1 MNEINVYIGGQIRKY
16 RKANSMTL
24 QQLADVIHKSRATVC
39 KYENGEISI
48 DIATLYEI
56 SQALQVS
63 FGQLTSYQPT
73 LPPSPPPTVGT
84 LQRSPFF
91 QAKRLYFYFY
101 DGRYHRLKDGVIDI
115 HEHAERPG
123 TYVASFA
130 LCSVSGNGC
139 SNESYYTGH
148 VVYSDMLIRFTFF
161 NQLNPL
167 EEDLLYIFNPLE
179 MRDYT
184 DGLLCGISSADL
196 MPCAFRCLV
205 TLNPQELDE
214 SLRQRL
220 LFSKQEIRRWGQL
233 NMLLIGNRSAEDSA
247 FL

>member
-1 MNEINVYIGGQIRKY
+1 M
-16 RKANSMTL
+16 
-24 QQLADVIHKSRATVC
+24 
-39 KYENGEISI
+39 
-48 DIATLYEI
+48 
-56 SQALQVS
+56 
-63 FGQLTSYQPT
+63 
-73 LPPSPPPTVGT
+73 
-84 LQRSPFF
+84 
-91 QAKRLYFYFY
+91 
-101 DGRYHRLKDGVIDI
+101 IDI

-123 TYVASFA
+123 TYVASFT

-139 SNESYYTGH
+139 SNESYYTGN

-161 NQLNPL
+161 NQL
-167 EEDLLYIFNPLE
+167 NPLE

-214 SLRQRL
+214 SLRHRL
-220 LFSKQEIRRWGQL
+220 LFSKQEIRRWGKL

>member
-1 MNEINVYIGGQIRKY
+1 M
-16 RKANSMTL
+16 
-24 QQLADVIHKSRATVC
+24 
-39 KYENGEISI
+39 
-48 DIATLYEI
+48 
-56 SQALQVS
+56 
-63 FGQLTSYQPT
+63 
-73 LPPSPPPTVGT
+73 
-84 LQRSPFF
+84 
-91 QAKRLYFYFY
+91 
-101 DGRYHRLKDGVIDI
+101 
-115 HEHAERPG
+115 
-123 TYVASFA
+123 ASFT

-139 SNESYYTGH
+139 SNESYYTGN

-161 NQLNPL
+161 NQL
-167 EEDLLYIFNPLE
+167 NPLE

-220 LFSKQEIRRWGQL
+220 LFPKQEIRRWGKL

>member
-1 MNEINVYIGGQIRKY
+1 M
-16 RKANSMTL
+16 
-24 QQLADVIHKSRATVC
+24 
-39 KYENGEISI
+39 
-48 DIATLYEI
+48 
-56 SQALQVS
+56 
-63 FGQLTSYQPT
+63 
-73 LPPSPPPTVGT
+73 
-84 LQRSPFF
+84 
-91 QAKRLYFYFY
+91 
-101 DGRYHRLKDGVIDI
+101 IDI

-123 TYVASFA
+123 TYVASFT

-139 SNESYYTGH
+139 SNESYYTGN
-148 VVYSDMLIRFTFF
+148 VIYSDMLIRFTFF

-220 LFSKQEIRRWGQL
+220 LFSKQEIRRWGKL

>member
-1 MNEINVYIGGQIRKY
+1 M
-16 RKANSMTL
+16 
-24 QQLADVIHKSRATVC
+24 
-39 KYENGEISI
+39 
-48 DIATLYEI
+48 
-56 SQALQVS
+56 
-63 FGQLTSYQPT
+63 
-73 LPPSPPPTVGT
+73 
-84 LQRSPFF
+84 
-91 QAKRLYFYFY
+91 
-101 DGRYHRLKDGVIDI
+101 IDI

-123 TYVASFA
+123 TYVASFT

-220 LFSKQEIRRWGQL
+220 LFSKQEIRRWGKL

>member
-1 MNEINVYIGGQIRKY
+1 M
-16 RKANSMTL
+16 
-24 QQLADVIHKSRATVC
+24 
-39 KYENGEISI
+39 
-48 DIATLYEI
+48 
-56 SQALQVS
+56 
-63 FGQLTSYQPT
+63 
-73 LPPSPPPTVGT
+73 
-84 LQRSPFF
+84 
-91 QAKRLYFYFY
+91 
-101 DGRYHRLKDGVIDI
+101 IDI

-123 TYVASFA
+123 TYVASFT

-139 SNESYYTGH
+139 SNESYYTGN

-161 NQLNPL
+161 NQL
-167 EEDLLYIFNPLE
+167 NPLE

-220 LFSKQEIRRWGQL
+220 LFSKQEIRRWGKL

>member
-48 DIATLYEI
+48 DIATLYE
-56 SQALQVS
+56 
-63 FGQLTSYQPT
+63 
-73 LPPSPPPTVGT
+73 
-84 LQRSPFF
+84 FF

-101 DGRYHRLKDGVIDI
+101 YGRYHRLKDGVIDI

-123 TYVASFA
+123 TYVASFT

>member
-1 MNEINVYIGGQIRKY
+1 
-16 RKANSMTL
+16 MTGVQTCAL
-24 QQLADVIHKSRATVC
+24 P
-39 KYENGEISI
+39 IS
-48 DIATLYEI
+48 
-56 SQALQVS
+56 
-63 FGQLTSYQPT
+63 
-73 LPPSPPPTVGT
+73 
-84 LQRSPFF
+84 FF

-123 TYVASFA
+123 TYVASFT

-220 LFSKQEIRRWGQL
+220 LFSKQEIRRWWQL